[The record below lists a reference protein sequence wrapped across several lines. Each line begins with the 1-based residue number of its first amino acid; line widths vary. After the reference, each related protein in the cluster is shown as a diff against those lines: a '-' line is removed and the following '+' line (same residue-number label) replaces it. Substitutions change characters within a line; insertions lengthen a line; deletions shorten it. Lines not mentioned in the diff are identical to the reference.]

1 MFKKILLSVLAA
13 AAMTA
18 CSKEEIKNVNS
29 NPEGIDCITVSPV
42 VPKATRGTNTT
53 INALQGDANGFYVVA
68 YGNNAF
74 YFNRTKAIYS
84 ESGPEDITGQPSQP
98 GFFLEKN
105 YAWPSY
111 DLTFAAWY
119 PTVLPTGGGSV
130 EGAYKSDGTT
140 KMEGHYVSQPQWDGG
155 GNLTKGQYIN
165 GFVPS
170 TDCTRQTDIV
180 MAQTKAAAAD
190 HKENKSAVVL
200 NFRHILSKISIKAA
214 KSEGD
219 QIKVEIAE
227 VELRNIPSKA
237 DFDFRGA
244 DYVTDNR
251 YGNAGVE
258 QSALVPFNHWT
269 LEVPTSI
276 TTYSD
281 ASIDLANMQR
291 YPCKLATP
299 VTVGPEVSG
308 AAQNLLTDGNSM
320 LLIPVDF
327 NGNYCGYLRAWNQTV
342 TEPDK
347 VGVGAYLALTMRV
360 LKKSATDPG
369 EFDVIYPAN
378 DTPADL
384 KKTVDGVE
392 YGKAAAGIIT
402 SSTKWEPGRHYV
414 YTLNFTDKGVGNTDP
429 EKPGGGEDIL
439 GENMWFTVT
448 VDDWA
453 FIEEAPSF

>member
-13 AAMTA
+13 AAMAA

-53 INALQGDANGFYVVA
+53 ISALQGDANGFYVVA

-84 ESGPEDITGQPSQP
+84 ASGQEGIADQP

-119 PTVLPTGGGSV
+119 PTVLPAGGGSV

-140 KMEGHYVSQPQWDGG
+140 KMEGQYVSQPQWDGE
-155 GNLTKGQYIN
+155 GNLTKGQYIK

-170 TDCTRQTDIV
+170 TDCTKQTDIV
-180 MAQTKAAAAD
+180 MARTKAAAAD
-190 HKENKSAVVL
+190 HKENNSAVVL

-237 DFDFRGA
+237 NFDFRGND

-269 LEVPTSI
+269 LDVPTSI

-308 AAQNLLTDGNSM
+308 TAQNLLTDDTSM

-327 NGNYCGYLRAWNQTV
+327 NGNYCGYLKAWNQTI

-347 VGVGAYLALTMRV
+347 VGIGAYLALTMRV
-360 LKKSATDPG
+360 LKKSATDPDG
-369 EFDVIYPAN
+369 FDVIYPAN

-384 KKTVDGVE
+384 RKSVDGVE

-414 YTLNFTDKGVGNTDP
+414 YTLNFTDSGVGDTDP
-429 EKPGGGEDIL
+429 ENPGGGEDIL

-453 FIEEAPSF
+453 EVPSTPSF